1 MLKLLGTFLN
11 LSISSLPT
19 LDFKLAKSTFL
30 VNYDVSTPVA
40 FFKSAFVTQL
50 DKSNSSF
57 TLPPED
63 FFSMS
68 FLSIQLLK
76 ELS

>member
-30 VNYDVSTPVA
+30 ANYDVSTPVA
-40 FFKSAFVTQL
+40 FFKSAFVT
-50 DKSNSSF
+50 
-57 TLPPED
+57 
-63 FFSMS
+63 
-68 FLSIQLLK
+68 
-76 ELS
+76 